1 MRLVAKL
8 LLAVA
13 GALALAPAQAQE
25 AAPTAPTAAD
35 AGDVEEL
42 IVTGTA
48 ATDRTALDSPVPVDL
63 ISGEDLARTGAVSDE
78 LGQALAIAAP
88 SFNFPRQ
95 SNSGTSDHVR
105 AGQLRGLS
113 PDQLLVLVNGKRR
126 HGSAVV
132 NSETKIG
139 RGTAAVDFN
148 TIPLAAVERVEI
160 LRDGA
165 GAQYGSDAVA
175 GVINVLFDEDPDR
188 TEIEVTLGEHITH
201 HEPTDRDISDGETFT
216 LNASTGFSLPNEG
229 FLRVGF
235 EVENRNKTNR
245 AGFDDVPFFEPGG
258 AYLRG
263 RRNYT
268 MGDPKTDAYGA
279 WFNGEL
285 PVGEGSFYA
294 FGTVSHRE
302 TRGGG
307 AFYRYPG
314 SSQDV
319 PSLYPDGYRPR
330 TRADDLDFSFTGGF
344 EFELATWSIDTSLGY
359 GRDELDFGVS
369 NSANPSLGAASPTS
383 FDSGS
388 YEFGQLSLNADATRE
403 FSVGAF
409 DGPLTVS
416 AGIEYRR
423 ETYETKRGDLESYIP
438 GPVLGNAIGAQA
450 APGLTPADEVDLDRD
465 VVGLYV
471 ELAAEVLPD
480 LLVDVAGRYEHY
492 SDFGGEVTG
501 KLSAAYTL
509 GDVVTLRG
517 AVSNSF
523 RAPGIQQSGFSD
535 TSTSFG
541 SGSALVLTRT
551 LRPDDLIAEA
561 LGAEELDAETSF
573 NASVGVTAELGDFSA
588 SLDLFHV
595 AIDDRITLSERF
607 FDIDDP
613 NTVPVET
620 PFTDFVSTL
629 PGGAGIESV
638 RFFTNAIDTKTQGV
652 DVVLGYGHEVA
663 GGSLGLDAA
672 FSYAK
677 TEIEKYHDTPSQLQA
692 IYSGYLLVGAEET
705 NTIETAAPRTKLV
718 MTADWENEHVA
729 LLLRASRYGKA
740 RRLFFFDP
748 LFQPS
753 QWYDSRWQLDLE
765 GEWRISDTVSAAL
778 GAANVL
784 DEYPERSIDDITY
797 FGNFPYDVLSP
808 VGFNGRYVYARL
820 KLSF

>member
-1 MRLVAKL
+1 MRLVSRL
-8 LLAVA
+8 LLAA
-13 GALALAPAQAQE
+13 AAAIASAPTFAQE
-25 AAPTAPTAAD
+25 DAAP
-35 AGDVEEL
+35 VEEL

-48 ATDRTALDSPVPVDL
+48 ATDRTALDSPVPIDW
-63 ISGEDLARTGAVSDE
+63 ISGEELARTGAVSDE
-78 LGQALAIAAP
+78 LGQALAVSAP

-139 RGTAAVDFN
+139 RGTAAVDLN

-175 GVINVLFDEDPDR
+175 GVINVLFDEDPER
-188 TEIEVTLGEHITH
+188 TEIEVTGGAHVTH
-201 HEPTDRDISDGETFT
+201 HEPTSRNITDGETFT
-216 LNASTGFSLPNEG
+216 LNASTGFALPNEG
-229 FLRVGF
+229 FLRVGI

-245 AGFDDVPFFEPGG
+245 AGFDDVPFWEAGG
-258 AYLRG
+258 LYLAG

-268 MGDPKTDAYGA
+268 MGDPNTDAYGA

-285 PVGEGSFYA
+285 PLGEGSLYA

-314 SSQDV
+314 SAQDV
-319 PSLYPDGYRPR
+319 PSIYPDGYRPR
-330 TRADDLDFSFTGGF
+330 TRADDLDFSLTGGF
-344 EFELATWSIDTSLGY
+344 EFELASWSIDTSLGY

-369 NSANPSLGAASPTS
+369 NSLNPSLGGASPTS
-383 FDSGS
+383 FDSGT
-388 YEFGQLSLNADATRE
+388 YEFGQLTLNADATRE
-403 FSVGAF
+403 LSVGAF

-423 ETYETKRGDLESYIP
+423 ESYETKRGDLDSYVA
-438 GPVLGNAIGAQA
+438 GPFTSNSIGAQA
-450 APGLTPADEVDLDRD
+450 APGLTPSDEVDLTRD

-471 ELAAEVLPD
+471 ELAAEVTPD
-480 LLVDVAGRYEHY
+480 LLVDLAGRFEHY
-492 SDFGGEVTG
+492 SDFGSEVTG
-501 KLSAAYTL
+501 KLSAAYTI

-541 SGSALVLTRT
+541 AGSTLVLTRT
-551 LRPDDLIAEA
+551 LRPDDAIAEA
-561 LGAEELDAETSF
+561 LGAEQLDAETSF
-573 NASVGVTAELGDFSA
+573 NASLGVTAQLGDFSA
-588 SLDLFHV
+588 SLDLFHI
-595 AIDDRITLSERF
+595 AIDDRVTLSERF

-620 PFTDFVSTL
+620 PFTDFVSAL
-629 PGGAGIESV
+629 PGGAGIQSV
-638 RFFTNAIDTKTQGV
+638 RFFTNAIDTKTQGL
-652 DVVLGYGHEVA
+652 DAVLGYGHEL
-663 GGSLGLDAA
+663 GGGALGLDIA
-672 FSYAK
+672 FSYAD
-677 TEIEKYHDTPSQLQA
+677 TDIETYHATPSVLRG
-692 IYSGYLLVGAEET
+692 IDTSFRLVGIEES
-705 NTIETAAPRTKLV
+705 NTILSAAPKTKLV

-729 LLLRASRYGKA
+729 LLLRASRFGKA
-740 RRLFFFDP
+740 RRVFNFGGGFE
-748 LFQPS
+748 PS
-753 QWYDSRWQLDLE
+753 QWYGSRWQLDLE
-765 GEWRISDTVSAAL
+765 GEWRINDTVAVAL

-784 DEYPERSIDDITY
+784 DEYPERSIYDITY

-808 VGFNGRYVYARL
+808 VGFNGRYLYARL
-820 KLSF
+820 NLSF